1 MGTEDRLKGILARQ
15 AAAAKAKQSAESED
29 QAAAEKAQLLR
40 ASVAEKWHGQRV
52 HIERFIYQTNKQ
64 ISKNGVQLFVR
75 ASGYRRTAVTKEEV
89 DRMEIAFDAHTDN
102 LKKLTFSVR
111 PDGDIFISMG
121 TSYDATTPAK
131 QSILNVLKNTNDE
144 LEGTVLDF
152 LDINTPK

>member
-1 MGTEDRLKGILARQ
+1 MGTEDRLKGIMARQ

-29 QAAAEKAQLLR
+29 QAAAAKAQLLR
-40 ASVAEKWHGQRV
+40 ASVVEKWHGQRV
-52 HIERFIYQTNKQ
+52 HIESFINQTNKQ

-75 ASGYRRTAVTKEEV
+75 ASGSRRTGVTKEV

-121 TSYDATTPAK
+121 TSYDAATPAK